1 MKTFKQILF
10 MAQKDLRIF
19 ATDRTS
25 LFFFI
30 VFPFMFIILFNF
42 LLGNVGAADSRQQLH
57 VATLEGPGSLSY
69 QILGA
74 MATANGTELPPGQ
87 PAIIW
92 DKDVTAARQR
102 VEDGDLGGYLLF
114 PADFTAAINAGS
126 GANLTVVANAD
137 NPNAEAALNGL
148 AQAIA
153 SQMATDRVTIAASV
167 SLLVQSGQLSQ
178 ADIDQAVQQ
187 MLDTLLAQ
195 GQSGTPQTF
204 ITYATRNYGN
214 VEGTNAAEFVIPGYL
229 VMFVF
234 FAAAITAE
242 QIVRERTNHTLE
254 RLLTTS
260 VPRQA
265 VLWGIFTGIFAKGL
279 VQIIIFWTVGILAF
293 HVDLGIAP
301 AGVIILSL
309 LMVLM
314 SSAFALMLA
323 TLVKTRRSAGAL
335 ANITSL
341 ILAPLGGCW
350 WPLFLYP
357 QWLQT
362 IAKITPHAWAT
373 DGFNRLMLYG
383 SDFSSAVPNM
393 VALFV
398 FAVIFGVI
406 AVWRFRTSAV

>member
-10 MAQKDLRIF
+10 MAQKDLKVF

-30 VFPFMFIILFNF
+30 VFPFMFIVLFNF
-42 LLGNVGAADSRQQLH
+42 LLGNVGAEDARQQLH
-57 VATLEGPGSLSY
+57 LATLEGPGSLSY
-69 QILGA
+69 QMLGA
-74 MATANGTELPPGQ
+74 METANATDLAPGQ
-87 PAIIW
+87 PVLIW
-92 DKDVTAARQR
+92 DRDVTAARQR

-114 PADFTAAINAGS
+114 PADFTAAIDAGTT
-126 GANLTVVANAD
+126 ANLTVVANAG
-137 NPNAEAALNGL
+137 ATSTEAALNGL
-148 AQAIA
+148 ARSIA
-153 SQMATDRVTIAASV
+153 TQLATARVTVAASI
-167 SLLVQSGQLSQ
+167 SLLVQNGQLAP
-178 ADIDQAVQQ
+178 ADIDRTVARMRDQ
-187 MLDTLLAQ
+187 LL
-195 GQSGTPQTF
+195 GSGLSGGPQPF
-204 ITYATRNYGN
+204 ITYRTQNYGS

-242 QIVRERTNHTLE
+242 QIVRERSNHTLE

-265 VLWGIFTGIFAKGL
+265 VLWGIFTGIFARGL

-293 HVDLGIAP
+293 HVDLGVAP

-314 SSAFALMLA
+314 SSAFALMLS

-357 QWLQT
+357 DWLQT

-383 SDFSSAVPNM
+383 SDFVSAVPNM
-393 VALFV
+393 IALFV

>member
-10 MAQKDLRIF
+10 MAQKDLKVF

-30 VFPFMFIILFNF
+30 VFPFMFIVLFNF
-42 LLGNVGAADSRQQLH
+42 LLGNVGAEDNRQELH
-57 VATLEGPGSLSY
+57 MATLEGPGSLSY
-69 QILGA
+69 DILGA
-74 MATANGTELPPGQ
+74 IETQDASQLPPGQ
-87 PAIIW
+87 PVIVW
-92 DKDVTAARQR
+92 DKDVSAARQQ
-102 VEDGDLGGYLLF
+102 VEDGDLGGYVLF
-114 PADFTAAINAGS
+114 PADFTQALNAGA
-126 GANLTVVANAD
+126 GAGLTVVANAD
-137 NPNAEAALNGL
+137 ATSTEAALNGL

-153 SQMATDRVTIAASV
+153 TQLATYRVTVAASV
-167 SLLVQSGQLSQ
+167 SLLVQSGQLAQ
-178 ADIDQAVQQ
+178 ADISQAVQQ
-187 MLDTLLAQ
+187 MMDRILAS
-195 GQSGTPQTF
+195 GQAGAPPAF
-204 ITYATRNYGN
+204 ITYQTQNYGN

-242 QIVRERTNHTLE
+242 QIVRERANHTLE

-265 VLWGIFTGIFAKGL
+265 VLWGIFTGIFARGL

-293 HVDLGIAP
+293 HVDLGVAP

-314 SSAFALMLA
+314 SSAFALMLS
-323 TLVKTRRSAGAL
+323 TMVRTRRSAGAL

-357 QWLQT
+357 EWLQT

-393 VALFV
+393 IALFV

>member
-1 MKTFKQILF
+1 MKTVKQIWF
-10 MAQKDLRIF
+10 MAQKDLKIF

-30 VFPFMFIILFNF
+30 VFPFMFIVLFNF
-42 LLGNVGAADSRQQLH
+42 LLGNVGAEDARQELH
-57 VATLEGPGSLSY
+57 LATLEAPGSLSY
-69 QILGA
+69 EILGA
-74 MATANGTELPPGQ
+74 METKDASQLPPGQ
-87 PAIIW
+87 PVIVW
-92 DKDVTAARQR
+92 DRDAAAARQQ
-102 VEDGDLGGYLLF
+102 VQDGDLGGYVLF
-114 PADFTAAINAGS
+114 PADFTTALNAGS
-126 GANLTVVANAD
+126 GARLTVVANAD
-137 NPNAEAALNGL
+137 ATSTEAALNGL
-148 AQAIA
+148 AQGIA
-153 SQMATDRVTIAASV
+153 AQLATYRVTVAASV
-167 SLLVQSGQLSQ
+167 SLLVQSGQLAP
-178 ADIDQAVQQ
+178 ADVGQAVQQ
-187 MLDTLLAQ
+187 MMDKILAS
-195 GQSGTPQTF
+195 GQSGAPQTF
-204 ITYATRNYGN
+204 ISYRTQNYGD
-214 VEGTNAAEFVIPGYL
+214 VTGTNAAEFVIPGYL

-242 QIVRERTNHTLE
+242 QIVRERANHTLE

-265 VLWGIFTGIFAKGL
+265 VLGGIFTGIFLRGL

-314 SSAFALMLA
+314 SSAFALMLS
-323 TLVKTRRSAGAL
+323 TMVRTRRSAGAL

-357 QWLQT
+357 DWLQT
-362 IAKITPHAWAT
+362 IAKVTPHAWAT

-393 VALFV
+393 VALLV
-398 FAVIFGVI
+398 FAVIFG
-406 AVWRFRTSAV
+406 AVAMWRFRTSAV